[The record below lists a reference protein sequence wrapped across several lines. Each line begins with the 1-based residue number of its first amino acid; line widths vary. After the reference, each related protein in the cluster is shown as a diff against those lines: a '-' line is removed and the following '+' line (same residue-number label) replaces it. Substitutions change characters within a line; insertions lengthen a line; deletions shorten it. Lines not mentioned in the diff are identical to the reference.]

1 MAEEEPEFV
10 LVSEVKE
17 LLEKESEERDELRYE
32 QKLALEHARA
42 FARLDPDDA
51 RELYEEALKLD
62 RVSPANA
69 AKIADL
75 CPQHPD
81 DVRAIFQK
89 ERYNLEEDEVQNI
102 LDTVA
107 KYV

>member
-1 MAEEEPEFV
+1 MSDDVV
-10 LVSEVKE
+10 LISEVKE
-17 LLEKESEERDELRYE
+17 LLEQESEDREELRYE

-42 FARLDPDDA
+42 FARLDADDS
-51 RELYEEALKLD
+51 RDLYKEVLD
-62 RVSPANA
+62 LERITPANA

-75 CPQHPD
+75 CPTHPD

-89 ERYNLEEDEVQNI
+89 ERYNLDEDEVQNI
-102 LDTVA
+102 LDIVA